1 MGGGVF
7 SRGTLAAGGDR
18 TVQDVA
24 ARGWMISSATRG
36 GLNRVIGR
44 LASHPISHRTLHYWV
59 GNGRIEWMA
68 ATRKR
73 LSFWTKWNCK
83 LQDEMGVNGLGNRR
97 NAERLR
103 HVVAQGAKIET
114 EHA

>member
-1 MGGGVF
+1 
-7 SRGTLAAGGDR
+7 
-18 TVQDVA
+18 
-24 ARGWMISSATRG
+24 
-36 GLNRVIGR
+36 
-44 LASHPISHRTLHYWV
+44 
-59 GNGRIEWMA
+59 MA